1 MREGRYRRR
10 TPERQYGGPMRE
22 ALKERVEGGPTN
34 ISRDEVEE
42 IGIKI
47 GLENPSEAARLFDRL
62 KGVSWR
68 GEYVGSDENG
78 WAAARVVEVN

>member
-22 ALKERVEGGPTN
+22 ALKERLERGPAS
-34 ISRDEVEE
+34 ISRGEVEE
-42 IGIKI
+42 IGASI
-47 GLENPSEAARLFDRL
+47 GLEDPSEAARLFDRL

-68 GEYVGSDENG
+68 GEYIGSNENG
-78 WAAARVVEVN
+78 WAAARVVEIS

>member
-1 MREGRYRRR
+1 MSKGRYRRR

-22 ALKERVEGGPTN
+22 ALKERLEGGPTR

-42 IGIKI
+42 IGARI
-47 GLENPSEAARLFDRL
+47 GLEDPTEAAKLFDRL

-78 WAAARVVEVN
+78 WAEARVVEVS

>member
-1 MREGRYRRR
+1 MSKGRYRRR
-10 TPERQYGGPMRE
+10 TPERQYAGPMRE
-22 ALKERVEGGPTN
+22 ALKEKLEDVPAS

-42 IGIKI
+42 IGVRI
-47 GLENPSEAARLFDRL
+47 GLEDPTEAVRIFDRL

-68 GEYVGSDENG
+68 GEYTGSDENG